1 MYSECKK
8 DERIFT
14 NEQESDRCNIKSQS
28 DTSEF
33 SFTNKY
39 EQNKLSTF
47 DYNTNTVSFFY
58 EITLSKNNNVYCH
71 KIDKSKSFL
80 RQFACFI
87 LSLWGV
93 SSTCRNIA
101 GTSITIPGLSRST
114 SSSICFPFAELTIL
128 FSNNPN
134 DQYLTFDDFNIT
146 QVANITRI
154 TGYPQLTYV
163 FSADRL
169 EITISDAYTYAG
181 ADTSIYA
188 IGLRTLVEY
197 WGSSTALNTRFLFA
211 KDVFNPHLQLLS
223 NSRVD
228 LSYKIVI
235 AL

>member
-1 MYSECKK
+1 MYSECRK

-14 NEQESDRCNIKSQS
+14 NEQKSDRCNIKSQS

-33 SFTNKY
+33 SFTNKH

-58 EITLSKNNNVYCH
+58 EITFLKNNNVYFH

-87 LSLWGV
+87 LSLWGI
-93 SSTCRNIA
+93 SSTCRNTA
-101 GTSITIPGLSRST
+101 GTSTTIPRLFRST
-114 SSSICFPFAELTIL
+114 ASSCNPFTELTIL

-134 DQYLTFDDFNIT
+134 DQHLTFDDFNIT

-154 TGYPQLTYV
+154 TDYPQLTYV

-169 EITISDAYTYAG
+169 EITISDAYIYAG

-197 WGSSTALNTRFLFA
+197 WGGSALNTRFLFA
-211 KDVFNPHLQLLS
+211 KDVFDPPLQLLS

-235 AL
+235 AV